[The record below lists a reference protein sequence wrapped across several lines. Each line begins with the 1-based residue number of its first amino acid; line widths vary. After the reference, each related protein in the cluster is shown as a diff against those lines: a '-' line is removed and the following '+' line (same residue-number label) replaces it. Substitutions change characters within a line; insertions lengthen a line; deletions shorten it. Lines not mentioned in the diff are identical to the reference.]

1 MRKLVV
7 FIMLTLSG
15 YCAMSQH
22 TTDLGV
28 QLAAATY
35 WGDIERVNYSK
46 SITPVVG
53 VLGRYNFNKRLAI
66 RGQLFTGNL
75 KAEGFFEN
83 ANIGTYGTVVRGN
96 SNVIPS
102 IPDMYPKNPEYAY
115 SFNRSFQSVEALFE
129 FNFRNYKLGSTKKE
143 MFTPFVEVGI
153 GAFFS
158 RASRLGSVIL
168 EPTLTVPAD
177 LLATPPIQED
187 LYIPYSTDPTSINL
201 KKTNNSDVLTLTIP
215 VGAGIKFN
223 ITKRL
228 GGIVEVI
235 VRKTF
240 ADNIDNL
247 DDPKRFKLPLDPAE
261 PNYPSYQDKAS
272 GMQLNNNDW
281 YATLAVSLCYQLWSS
296 KGNCT
301 LYDKIKN

>member
-15 YCAMSQH
+15 YCTMAQH
-22 TTDLGV
+22 TTDIGV

-83 ANIGTYGTVVRGN
+83 ANIGTYGTLVRG
-96 SNVIPS
+96 STSTPE
-102 IPDMYPKNPEYAY
+102 MYPKNTEYAY
-115 SFNRSFQSVEALFE
+115 SFNRAFQSVEALFE

-153 GAFFS
+153 GGFFS

-168 EPTLTVPAD
+168 EPQVNIPAAPA
-177 LLATPPIQED
+177 ATPPIPAD
-187 LYIPYSTDPTSINL
+187 LYIPYLDVDGR
-201 KKTNNSDVLTLTIP
+201 KTNNSDVLTLTIP

-247 DDPKRFKLPLDPAE
+247 DDPKRYKFDATEVPLPE
-261 PNYPSYQDKAS
+261 PFASNRYADKTS

-301 LYDKIKN
+301 IYDKIKN

>member
-1 MRKLVV
+1 MRKLIVALML
-7 FIMLTLSG
+7 IMSG
-15 YCAMSQH
+15 YCGVAQH

-28 QLAAATY
+28 QVAAATY
-35 WGDIERVNYSK
+35 WGDIENVKYSK

-53 VLGRYNFNKRLAI
+53 ILGRYNFNKRLAI

-75 KAEGFFEN
+75 KAEGFFNN
-83 ANIGTYGTVVRGN
+83 ANIWQSGTPRVFDNTG
-96 SNVIPS
+96 IEAP
-102 IPDMYPKNPEYAY
+102 YPRQKDFNY

-129 FNFRNYKLGSTKKE
+129 FNFRDYKLGRTKKDNY
-143 MFTPFVEVGI
+143 TPFVSVGL
-153 GAFFS
+153 GGFFS
-158 RASRLGSVIL
+158 RASRVGSFIL
-168 EPTLTVPAD
+168 EPDVSVPAT
-177 LLATPPIQED
+177 ATTPD
-187 LYIPYSTDPTSINL
+187 LYAPYYLESATHKL
-201 KKTNNSDVLTLTIP
+201 TNNTDVMTLTIP
-215 VGAGIKFN
+215 VGVGLKFN

-235 VRKTF
+235 ARKTF

-247 DDPKRFKLPLDPAE
+247 DDPQRFKLPLDPLGT
-261 PNYPSYQDKAS
+261 NYPGYPDKVS

-301 LYDKIKN
+301 IYDKIKK